1 MTETAVHTIKIML
14 VDDHA
19 LVRKGIRSLLEDE
32 EDLEVVAEASSGAEA
47 LKKIKVAPPNL
58 IIIDIKMP
66 AMTGIELV
74 QELTRLNLTTRFL
87 MLSMHDS
94 EEYVLQSVD
103 AGAHGYL
110 LKDASG
116 EEFLKA
122 IHTVCNNSLYFSGDI
137 SQYLVNRY
145 LQKGKVAS
153 GVVTPTPNIAPLPNI
168 TLTKRETQ
176 ILNLA
181 ATGMTNQEIA
191 DELGKSKRT
200 VEAHRFNLM
209 KKMEVKN
216 LMELIQKGRAMGLL
230 EV

>member
-1 MTETAVHTIKIML
+1 MDTIVQPIKIML

-19 LVRKGIRSLLEDE
+19 LVRNGIKSLIEDE
-32 EDLEVVAEASSGAEA
+32 ENLEVVAEASSGAEA
-47 LKKIKVAPPNL
+47 LDKIQETSLDLV
-58 IIIDIKMP
+58 IIDIKM
-66 AMTGIELV
+66 AVMTGIELV
-74 QELTRLNLTTRFL
+74 QKLTNLALSTRFL

-110 LKDASG
+110 LKDASK

-122 IHTVCNNSLYFSGDI
+122 IQTVCDNGLYYSGDI

-145 LQKGKVAS
+145 RKKEKPKLIQKV
-153 GVVTPTPNIAPLPNI
+153 PLSKEALPAI
-168 TLTKRETQ
+168 SLTKREMQ
-176 ILNLA
+176 ILKLA
-181 ATGMTNQEIA
+181 TSGLTNQEIA

-209 KKMEVKN
+209 KKLEVKN
-216 LMELIQKGRAMGLL
+216 LMELVKKGQAMGL
-230 EV
+230 V